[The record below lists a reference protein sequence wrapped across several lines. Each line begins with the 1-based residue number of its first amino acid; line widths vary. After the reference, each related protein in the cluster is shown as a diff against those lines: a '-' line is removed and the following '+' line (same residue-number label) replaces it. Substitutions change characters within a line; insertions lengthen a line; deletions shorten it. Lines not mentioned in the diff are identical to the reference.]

1 MKNRDHDVFISYS
14 SKNKNIAD
22 AIVADL
28 EQNNIKCW
36 YAPRDI
42 YPGEDWAGAIKN
54 AIGSTKIFVLVFTD
68 ESNRSHQVTNEV
80 TLAVNGGKIIIPF
93 RLSGSDMNDTLLYY
107 LSSVHWLDA
116 VSQPLNQN
124 IETLRKQIS
133 ALLDI
138 EEADENKVAA
148 AAVGAAAGTAGA
160 TAGTAGATAAAGSA
174 AGSTRSGIS
183 GASQRSGQTG
193 SSGGSSVKTGIVI
206 GFIVVALAIGIGAF
220 ALSRGGNQSKD
231 SEPKAN
237 AVEQT
242 AEKPEA
248 EEVKQEEPEAGEQVA
263 EAEAAAQETAAD
275 AAEPAPA
282 DQEAVAEAA
291 EPAAEAAE
299 QPASEPEPAAKEEPL
314 VMIPENALSYNG
326 HHYYIYN
333 DVKSN
338 WETAASNCRD
348 RGGYMAV
355 INDEEE
361 NETIYKYMTAMGYDQ
376 AFFGL
381 IYSNTND
388 DWVYLNGGTSD
399 YRDWGYN
406 SEGVAEPNNAEGWE
420 YHVEFDVNMND
431 GHWND
436 AKFGTKTYTPD
447 GDAYKNLYAYICEW
461 DR

>member
-206 GFIVVALAIGIGAF
+206 GFLVVALAIGIGAF

-248 EEVKQEEPEAGEQVA
+248 EEVKQEEPAAGEQVA

-355 INDEEE
+355 VNDEEE
-361 NETIYKYMTAMGYDQ
+361 NETLYKYMTAMGYDQ

>member
-174 AGSTRSGIS
+174 AGSKRSGIS

-248 EEVKQEEPEAGEQVA
+248 EEVKQEEPAAGEQVA

-420 YHVEFDVNMND
+420 YHIEFDVNMND

>member
-193 SSGGSSVKTGIVI
+193 SSGGSAVKTGIVI

-248 EEVKQEEPEAGEQVA
+248 EEVKQEEPAAGEQVA

>member
-28 EQNNIKCW
+28 EQHNIKCW

-42 YPGEDWAGAIKN
+42 LSGEDWAGAINN
-54 AIGSTKIFVLVFTD
+54 AISSTKIFVLVFTD

-93 RLSGSDMNDTLLYY
+93 RLSGSDMNDTLQYY

-116 VSQPLNQN
+116 VSQPLNHN
-124 IETLRKQIS
+124 IETLRKQII

-138 EEADENKVAA
+138 EEADENIAAA
-148 AAVGAAAGTAGA
+148 AAVGASAGGAPAG
-160 TAGTAGATAAAGSA
+160 GAAAGP
-174 AGSTRSGIS
+174 GGTR
-183 GASQRSGQTG
+183 ASQPSGQTG
-193 SSGGSSVKTGIVI
+193 NTGGSSVKTGIVI
-206 GFIVVALAIGIGAF
+206 GFLIAALAVGIGAF
-220 ALSRGGNQSKD
+220 ALSGGGKKSKD
-231 SEPKAN
+231 AEPEAS
-237 AVEQT
+237 AVEQA
-242 AEKPEA
+242 AEEPAA
-248 EEVKQEEPEAGEQVA
+248 EEVKQEEPAAA
-263 EAEAAAQETAAD
+263 EAEAAEPVPAEQET
-275 AAEPAPA
+275 
-282 DQEAVAEAA
+282 VAEAA
-291 EPAAEAAE
+291 EPAPAE
-299 QPASEPEPAAKEEPL
+299 QDAEPEAPAADQPATEPEPAAKDEPL
-314 VMIPENALSYNG
+314 VMIPENALSYKG

-361 NETIYKYMTAMGYDQ
+361 NETLYKYMTAMGYDQ

-388 DWVYLNGGTSD
+388 DWVYLDGDTSD
-399 YRDWGYN
+399 FRDWGYN
-406 SEGVAEPNNAEGWE
+406 REGVAEPNNAEGWE
-420 YHVEFDVNMND
+420 YHVEFDVNMQD

-447 GDAYKNLYAYICEW
+447 GDAYKNLYTYICEW

>member
-93 RLSGSDMNDTLLYY
+93 RLSGSDMNDTLQYY

-138 EEADENKVAA
+138 EESADKKAA
-148 AAVGAAAGTAGA
+148 AMPAGIAGAAAGTAGA
-160 TAGTAGATAAAGSA
+160 TVAAGAVAGTKG
-174 AGSTRSGIS
+174 SGIS
-183 GASQRSGQTG
+183 GGVQPSGQTG
-193 SSGGSSVKTGIVI
+193 SSGGSSVKIGILI
-206 GFIVVALAIGIGAF
+206 GFIVAALAIGIGAF
-220 ALSRGGNQSKD
+220 ALSGGGKKSKD
-231 SEPKAN
+231 AEPEAS
-237 AVEQT
+237 AMEQA
-242 AEKPEA
+242 AEEPAA
-248 EEVKQEEPEAGEQVA
+248 EEVKQEEPAAA
-263 EAEAAAQETAAD
+263 EAEAAMQETAAEEAEQVPAEQ
-275 AAEPAPA
+275 AAEPEAPA
-282 DQEAVAEAA
+282 AD
-291 EPAAEAAE
+291 
-299 QPASEPEPAAKEEPL
+299 QPASEPEPEAKEEPL
-314 VMIPENALSYNG
+314 VMIPENALSYRG

-355 INDEEE
+355 VNDEEE
-361 NETIYKYMTAMGYDQ
+361 NETLYKYMTAMGYDQ

-388 DWVYLNGGTSD
+388 DWVYLDGDTSD
-399 YRDWGYN
+399 FRDWGYN

-420 YHVEFDVNMND
+420 YHVEFDVNMYD

-436 AKFGTKTYTPD
+436 AKFGTNTYTPD
-447 GDAYKNLYAYICEW
+447 GDAYKNLYTYICEW
-461 DR
+461 NR

>member
-1 MKNRDHDVFISYS
+1 MKDRDHDVFISYS

-28 EQNNIKCW
+28 EQNGIKCW

-80 TLAVNGGKIIIPF
+80 TLAVNSGKIIIPF

-124 IETLRKQIS
+124 IETLRMQIS

-138 EEADENKVAA
+138 DESTDRKA
-148 AAVGAAAGTAGA
+148 AAAGTVTSAGI
-160 TAGTAGATAAAGSA
+160 AAADA
-174 AGSTRSGIS
+174 AGSTAGLKGSGVS
-183 GASQRSGQTG
+183 RGTQPSGQTG
-193 SSGGSSVKTGIVI
+193 SSGGSSIKTGIVI
-206 GFIVVALAIGIGAF
+206 GFVVAALAIGIGAF
-220 ALSRGGNQSKD
+220 ALSGGGKKSKD
-231 SEPKAN
+231 AEPEAS
-237 AVEQT
+237 AVEQA
-242 AEKPEA
+242 AEEPAA
-248 EEVKQEEPEAGEQVA
+248 EEVKQEEP
-263 EAEAAAQETAAD
+263 AA
-275 AAEPAPA
+275 
-282 DQEAVAEAA
+282 AEAA
-291 EPAAEAAE
+291 EPIPAEQETAAEAAE
-299 QPASEPEPAAKEEPL
+299 PETEAAGQPASEPEPAAQEEPL
-314 VMIPENALSYNG
+314 VMIPENALSYRG

-333 DVKSN
+333 DVKTN

-361 NETIYKYMTAMGYDQ
+361 NETLYKYMTAMGYDQ

-388 DWVYLNGGTSD
+388 DWVYLDGDTSD
-399 YRDWGYN
+399 FRDWGYN

-420 YHVEFDVNMND
+420 YHVELDANMQD

-447 GDAYKNLYAYICEW
+447 GDAYKNLYTYICEW

>member
-206 GFIVVALAIGIGAF
+206 GFIVVALAKEEIRVKI
-220 ALSRGGNQSKD
+220 LSRRQ
-231 SEPKAN
+231 
-237 AVEQT
+237 
-242 AEKPEA
+242 
-248 EEVKQEEPEAGEQVA
+248 
-263 EAEAAAQETAAD
+263 
-275 AAEPAPA
+275 
-282 DQEAVAEAA
+282 
-291 EPAAEAAE
+291 
-299 QPASEPEPAAKEEPL
+299 
-314 VMIPENALSYNG
+314 M
-326 HHYYIYN
+326 
-333 DVKSN
+333 
-338 WETAASNCRD
+338 R
-348 RGGYMAV
+348 
-355 INDEEE
+355 
-361 NETIYKYMTAMGYDQ
+361 
-376 AFFGL
+376 
-381 IYSNTND
+381 
-388 DWVYLNGGTSD
+388 
-399 YRDWGYN
+399 
-406 SEGVAEPNNAEGWE
+406 
-420 YHVEFDVNMND
+420 
-431 GHWND
+431 WNRLLRSLRQ
-436 AKFGTKTYTPD
+436 KK
-447 GDAYKNLYAYICEW
+447 
-461 DR
+461 

>member
-1 MKNRDHDVFISYS
+1 MKKLDHDVFISYS

-28 EQNNIKCW
+28 EQNNVKCW

-42 YPGEDWAGAIKN
+42 LSGEDWAGAINN
-54 AIGSTKIFVLVFTD
+54 AISSTKIFVLVFTD

-124 IETLRKQIS
+124 IETLRMQIS

-138 EEADENKVAA
+138 DESTDRK
-148 AAVGAAAGTAGA
+148 AAAGTVTSAGI
-160 TAGTAGATAAAGSA
+160 AAADA
-174 AGSTRSGIS
+174 AGSTAGPMESRGSR
-183 GASQRSGQTG
+183 GALLSGQTG
-193 SSGGSSVKTGIVI
+193 SSGGPSVKTGIVI
-206 GFIVVALAIGIGAF
+206 GFAVAALAIGVGAF
-220 ALSRGGNQSKD
+220 ALSGGGKKSKD
-231 SEPKAN
+231 AEPEAS
-237 AVEQT
+237 AVEQA
-242 AEKPEA
+242 AEEPAA
-248 EEVKQEEPEAGEQVA
+248 EEVKQEEPAAA
-263 EAEAAAQETAAD
+263 EAEAAMQETAAEEAEQVPAEQ
-275 AAEPAPA
+275 AAEPEAPA
-282 DQEAVAEAA
+282 AD
-291 EPAAEAAE
+291 
-299 QPASEPEPAAKEEPL
+299 QPATEPEPAAKDEPL
-314 VMIPENALSYNG
+314 VMIPENALSYKG

-355 INDEEE
+355 VNDEEE
-361 NETIYKYMTAMGYDQ
+361 NETLYKYMTAMGYDQ

-388 DWVYLNGGTSD
+388 DWVYLDGDTSD
-399 YRDWGYN
+399 FRDWGYN

-420 YHVEFDVNMND
+420 YHVEFDANMQD

-447 GDAYKNLYAYICEW
+447 GDAYKNLYTYICEW

>member
-248 EEVKQEEPEAGEQVA
+248 EEVKQEEPAAGEQVA

-282 DQEAVAEAA
+282 DQEAV
-291 EPAAEAAE
+291 AEAAE

>member
-148 AAVGAAAGTAGA
+148 AAVGAA
-160 TAGTAGATAAAGSA
+160 AGTAGATAAAGSA

>member
-206 GFIVVALAIGIGAF
+206 GFAVAALAIGVGAF
-220 ALSRGGNQSKD
+220 ALSGGGKKSKD
-231 SEPKAN
+231 AEPETN
-237 AVEQT
+237 TVEQV
-242 AEKPEA
+242 AEKPAA
-248 EEVKQEEPEAGEQVA
+248 EEVKQEEEKAEAPVTEPA
-263 EAEAAAQETAAD
+263 SEAEAAEQETAAN

-282 DQEAVAEAA
+282 EQAA
-291 EPAAEAAE
+291 EPEAPAAD
-299 QPASEPEPAAKEEPL
+299 QPATEPEPAAKEEPL
-314 VMIPENALSYNG
+314 VMIPENALSYKG

-333 DVKSN
+333 DVKTN

-361 NETIYKYMTAMGYDQ
+361 NETLYKYMTAMGYDQ

-420 YHVEFDVNMND
+420 YHVEFDANMQD

-447 GDAYKNLYAYICEW
+447 GDAYKNLYTYICEW

>member
-299 QPASEPEPAAKEEPL
+299 QPASEPEPAAKEEPF

>member
-1 MKNRDHDVFISYS
+1 MFQEPALEGKTMKKLDHDVFISYS

-28 EQNNIKCW
+28 EQNNVKCW

-42 YPGEDWAGAIKN
+42 LSGEDWAGAINN
-54 AIGSTKIFVLVFTD
+54 AISSTKIFVLVFTD

-93 RLSGSDMNDTLLYY
+93 RLSGSNMNDTLQYY

-124 IETLRKQIS
+124 IETLRMQIS

-138 EEADENKVAA
+138 DETAGSMAA
-148 AAVGAAAGTAGA
+148 AAGIPSAGAAAGSRGA
-160 TAGTAGATAAAGSA
+160 
-174 AGSTRSGIS
+174 
-183 GASQRSGQTG
+183 QPSGQTG
-193 SSGGSSVKTGIVI
+193 SAGGSSVKTGIVI
-206 GFIVVALAIGIGAF
+206 GFAVAALAIGVGAF
-220 ALSRGGNQSKD
+220 ALSGGGKKSKD
-231 SEPKAN
+231 AEPETN
-237 AVEQT
+237 TVEQV
-242 AEKPEA
+242 AEKPAA
-248 EEVKQEEPEAGEQVA
+248 EEVKQEEEKAEAPVTEPA
-263 EAEAAAQETAAD
+263 SEAEAAEQETAAN

-282 DQEAVAEAA
+282 EQAA
-291 EPAAEAAE
+291 EPEAPAAD
-299 QPASEPEPAAKEEPL
+299 QPAIEPEPAAKEEPL
-314 VMIPENALSYNG
+314 VMIPENALSYKG

-333 DVKSN
+333 DVKTN

-361 NETIYKYMTAMGYDQ
+361 NETLYKYMTAMGYDQ

-388 DWVYLNGGTSD
+388 DWVYLDGDTSD
-399 YRDWGYN
+399 FRDWGYN

-420 YHVEFDVNMND
+420 YHVEFDANMQD

-447 GDAYKNLYAYICEW
+447 GDAYKNLYTYICEW

>member
-248 EEVKQEEPEAGEQVA
+248 EEVKQEEPAAGEQVA

-299 QPASEPEPAAKEEPL
+299 QPASEPEPAGKEEPL

-338 WETAASNCRD
+338 WETAASNCRN

>member
-160 TAGTAGATAAAGSA
+160 TAGTTGATAAAGSA
-174 AGSTRSGIS
+174 AGSKRSGIS

-248 EEVKQEEPEAGEQVA
+248 EEVKQEEPAAGEQVA

-282 DQEAVAEAA
+282 DQEAV
-291 EPAAEAAE
+291 AEAAE

-436 AKFGTKTYTPD
+436 AKFGTKTYTPE

>member
-93 RLSGSDMNDTLLYY
+93 RLSGSDMNDTLQYY

-138 EEADENKVAA
+138 EESADKKAA
-148 AAVGAAAGTAGA
+148 AMPAGIAGAAAGTAGA
-160 TAGTAGATAAAGSA
+160 TVAAGAVAGTKG
-174 AGSTRSGIS
+174 SGIS
-183 GASQRSGQTG
+183 GGVQPSGQTG

-206 GFIVVALAIGIGAF
+206 GVLVAALAIGIGAF

-248 EEVKQEEPEAGEQVA
+248 EEVKQEEPAAA
-263 EAEAAAQETAAD
+263 EAEAAEPIPAEQETA
-275 AAEPAPA
+275 
-282 DQEAVAEAA
+282 AEAA
-291 EPAAEAAE
+291 EPETEAAD
-299 QPASEPEPAAKEEPL
+299 QPASEPEPAAQEEPL
-314 VMIPENALSYNG
+314 VMIPENALSYRG

-333 DVKSN
+333 DVKTN

-361 NETIYKYMTAMGYDQ
+361 NETLYKYMTAMGYDQ

-388 DWVYLNGGTSD
+388 DWVYLDGDTSD
-399 YRDWGYN
+399 FRDWGYN

-420 YHVEFDVNMND
+420 YHVEFDANMQD

-447 GDAYKNLYAYICEW
+447 GDAYKNLYTYICEW

>member
-138 EEADENKVAA
+138 EEADEKKVAA

-248 EEVKQEEPEAGEQVA
+248 EEVKQEEPAAGEQVA

>member
-1 MKNRDHDVFISYS
+1 MKDRDHDVFISYS

-28 EQNNIKCW
+28 EQNGIKCW

-124 IETLRKQIS
+124 IETLRMQIS

-138 EEADENKVAA
+138 DETAGSMAA
-148 AAVGAAAGTAGA
+148 AAGITAAGT
-160 TAGTAGATAAAGSA
+160 TAAAGSA
-174 AGSTRSGIS
+174 AGPKGSGGS
-183 GASQRSGQTG
+183 RGAQPSGQTG

-206 GFIVVALAIGIGAF
+206 GFAVAALAIGVGAF
-220 ALSRGGNQSKD
+220 ALSGGGKKSKD
-231 SEPKAN
+231 VEPETN
-237 AVEQT
+237 AVEQA
-242 AEKPEA
+242 AEEPAA
-248 EEVKQEEPEAGEQVA
+248 EEVKQEEAAAA
-263 EAEAAAQETAAD
+263 EVEAAVQETAAEEAEQIPAEQ
-275 AAEPAPA
+275 AAEPDSPAA
-282 DQEAVAEAA
+282 DQ
-291 EPAAEAAE
+291 PAT
-299 QPASEPEPAAKEEPL
+299 EPEPEAKEEPL
-314 VMIPENALSYNG
+314 VMIPENALSYRG

-333 DVKSN
+333 DVKTS

-361 NETIYKYMTAMGYDQ
+361 NETLYKYMTAMGYDQ

-381 IYSNTND
+381 IFSNTND
-388 DWVYLNGGTSD
+388 DWVYLDGDTSD
-399 YRDWGYN
+399 FRDWGYN
-406 SEGVAEPNNAEGWE
+406 SEGVEEPNNAEGWE
-420 YHVEFDVNMND
+420 YHVEFDANMHD

-447 GDAYKNLYAYICEW
+447 GDAYKNLYTYICEW

>member
-160 TAGTAGATAAAGSA
+160 AAAAGSA
-174 AGSTRSGIS
+174 AGSKRSGIS

-248 EEVKQEEPEAGEQVA
+248 EEVKQEEPAAGEQVA

>member
-193 SSGGSSVKTGIVI
+193 SSGG
-206 GFIVVALAIGIGAF
+206 
-220 ALSRGGNQSKD
+220 GNQSKD

-248 EEVKQEEPEAGEQVA
+248 EEVKQEEPAAGEQVA